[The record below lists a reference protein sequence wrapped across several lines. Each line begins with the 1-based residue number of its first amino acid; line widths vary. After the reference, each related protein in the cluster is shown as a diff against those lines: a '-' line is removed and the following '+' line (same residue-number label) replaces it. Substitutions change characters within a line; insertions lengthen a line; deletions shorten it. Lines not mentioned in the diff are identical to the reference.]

1 MTSLSSSRRLGSL
14 TVLVVGT
21 LVAIAESFKQLVTLY
36 LHRFVVAARETS
48 GRRPFEPLGRCPR
61 HACLAIGRPS
71 RIIDVDRA
79 VRTMINAGIE
89 RVTVCHD
96 GALSLSGE
104 LYIENVTVDM
114 GRSGVVTSL
123 KEGFIRDEGSQ
134 PDAVFVLGSDPS
146 PLLYTASA
154 LQLPSC
160 VDSALLYYSE
170 LIPVYSLHPSD
181 VFLAISMFQSKTQRF
196 GR

>member
-1 MTSLSSSRRLGSL
+1 ML
-14 TVLVVGT
+14 
-21 LVAIAESFKQLVTLY
+21 
-36 LHRFVVAARETS
+36 AA
-48 GRRPFEPLGRCPR
+48 G
-61 HACLAIGRPS
+61 
-71 RIIDVDRA
+71 V
-79 VRTMINAGIE
+79 E

-96 GALSLSGE
+96 GTISLLGE
-104 LYIENVTVDM
+104 LYTESITRDM
-114 GRSGVVTSL
+114 GKSGIVLSL
-123 KEGFIRDEGSQ
+123 KEGIVRDEGSQ

-154 LQLPSC
+154 LQLPNC

>member
-1 MTSLSSSRRLGSL
+1 MLLGILVSL
-14 TVLVVGT
+14 
-21 LVAIAESFKQLVTLY
+21 AESFKQLVTLY
-36 LHRFVVAARETS
+36 LHRLVVAVRETS
-48 GRRPFEPLGRCPR
+48 GRRPFEPLARCPR
-61 HACLAIGRPS
+61 HACLVIGRPS
-71 RIIDVDRA
+71 RLNDVDRA
-79 VRTMINAGIE
+79 ARTMLAAGVE

-96 GALSLSGE
+96 GSIALLGE
-104 LYIENVTVDM
+104 LYTESITRDM
-114 GRSGVVTSL
+114 GKSGIVLSL
-123 KEGFIRDEGSQ
+123 KEGIVRDEGSQ

-154 LQLPSC
+154 LQLPNC